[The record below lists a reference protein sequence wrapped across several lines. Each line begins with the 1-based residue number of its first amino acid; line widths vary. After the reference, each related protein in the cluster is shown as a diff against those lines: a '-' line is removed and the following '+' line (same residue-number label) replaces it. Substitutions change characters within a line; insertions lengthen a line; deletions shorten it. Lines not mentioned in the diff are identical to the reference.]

1 MERRVLRPGRAAW
14 VVALSIALVV
24 AACGQAST
32 TSSPS
37 SAPATTPAAAS
48 PTSPGAASA
57 DPNAIPSV
65 EAITILQPQ
74 APWLPSF
81 EALVASYEA
90 QSGNEVSLAVTP
102 FNGMVQKSLNAVQ
115 SRESEFQVLM
125 LNTQWYGQFYSQR
138 LVSKLTDIDPTY
150 TLDPEIIEYGYSTR
164 WNLDSRTSDADGD
177 LYGLPINGNVQLFYY
192 RTDLYEQKGLSCPQT
207 WADVEANAQA
217 IGAPPETYG
226 FAVRTNPPD
235 FDFLSYLYSHGGS
248 LVSHDPAKD
257 EWSVDIGND
266 VARTALADWVRL
278 GRTYGPPN
286 FADLGQPDLIS
297 LMGAGRLAQVGLV
310 AAAAADF
317 QDPTKSAM
325 AGKIGACAVPGATAG
340 QHGAIAGIWLMGIP
354 DNLSDAQ
361 KVAALTFMKWAVG
374 HDAETEMAHAGGI
387 PVRRDVYE
395 ELASDPERGWWM
407 QATLDS
413 LDSLIVPPALTPGAQ
428 LISAASV
435 RIRQVIAGELDPDTG
450 LTEAA
455 KEIHAV
461 LTAADYKVKP
471 LP

>member
-1 MERRVLRPGRAAW
+1 MARHGLQRGRAAW
-14 VVALSIALVV
+14 AVGVSIALVV
-24 AACGQAST
+24 AACGQANT

-37 SAPATTPAAAS
+37 LTPATAPPASQGS
-48 PTSPGAASA
+48 PSA

-65 EAITILQPQ
+65 EPITILQPQ

-81 EALVASYEA
+81 EALVASYTE

-115 SRESEFQVLM
+115 SRESEFGILM

-138 LVSKLTDIDPTY
+138 LVSKLTDIDPSY
-150 TLDPEIIEYGYSTR
+150 ALDPEIIEYGYSTR
-164 WNLDSRTSDADGD
+164 WNLDRRTSDADGE
-177 LYGLPINGNVQLFYY
+177 LFGLPINGNVNLFYH
-192 RTDLYEQKGLSCPQT
+192 RTDLYEQKGLSCPVT

-217 IGAPPETYG
+217 IGAPPDLFGY
-226 FAVRTNPPD
+226 AVRTNPPD
-235 FDFLSYLYSHGGS
+235 LDFLGYLYSNGGS
-248 LVSHDPAKD
+248 LVSLDVASD
-257 EWSVDIGND
+257 EWGVNIADG
-266 VARTALADWVRL
+266 VAQAALPEWIRL
-278 GRTYGPPN
+278 GRTYGPAN

-297 LMGAGRLAQVGLV
+297 LMGAGRLAQVNLV
-310 AAAAADF
+310 AAAAADL

-325 AGKIGACAVPGATAG
+325 AGKISACAVPGAEPG
-340 QHGAIAGIWLMGIP
+340 QHGSIAGIWLMGIP
-354 DNLSDAQ
+354 SNLSDSQ
-361 KVAALTFMKWAVG
+361 KLAALTFMKWAVG
-374 HDAETEMAHAGGI
+374 HDAEVEMARAGGI

-395 ELASDPERGWWM
+395 ELADDPQQGWWM

-413 LDSLIVPPALTPGAQ
+413 LDSLIAPPALTPGAQ
-428 LISAASV
+428 VINAASV
-435 RIRQVIAGELDPDTG
+435 RIRQVIAGELDPATA

-455 KEIHAV
+455 NEIHAL